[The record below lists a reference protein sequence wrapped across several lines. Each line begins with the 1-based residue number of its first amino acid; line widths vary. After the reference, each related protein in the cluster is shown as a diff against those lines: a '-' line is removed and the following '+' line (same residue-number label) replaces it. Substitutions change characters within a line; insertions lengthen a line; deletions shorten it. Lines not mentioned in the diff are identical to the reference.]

1 MKGTQKKKDNLLI
14 LLNNDSKF
22 KLNKASGSLETICL
36 TAGIK
41 NIKITFS
48 KKSMIYKLLD
58 GRSLMKI
65 NYRKDRLIVIS
76 VDDKMKAD
84 VLSGTE
90 LEKFEKSVKLNKY
103 NSFLIFKNSLGIS

>member
-1 MKGTQKKKDNLLI
+1 MKDTQKEKNNLLI

-22 KLNKASGSLETICL
+22 KLNKTNGTLETICL
-36 TAGIK
+36 TTKK

-48 KKSMIYKLLD
+48 KNSMIYRLLD

-90 LEKFEKSVKLNKY
+90 LEKFEKSVKLNEY